1 MTKKKTPPK
10 PKPPVTKT
18 SAIDWLPIYSDCKT
32 WCEINFQAH
41 CEDVM
46 QQVFVNL
53 STSEVIPDNPHGYF
67 KTCAYNEYLKQ
78 IKPKPSEFMRVE
90 VETDKILIEDI
101 YQTIAHLSEFDR
113 NVFMLHLIHGLPI
126 VRIARLTM
134 IPVGVLYESLRVSKQ
149 FVRSNFTA

>member
-1 MTKKKTPPK
+1 
-10 PKPPVTKT
+10 
-18 SAIDWLPIYSDCKT
+18 
-32 WCEINFQAH
+32 
-41 CEDVM
+41 
-46 QQVFVNL
+46 
-53 STSEVIPDNPHGYF
+53 
-67 KTCAYNEYLKQ
+67 
-78 IKPKPSEFMRVE
+78 MRVE